1 MKHRLLIASVPA
13 IAVVVKGAL
22 LLATV
27 AVAACGPDFAPYDRL
42 TSLRILAVKSE
53 PVAPAPGQ
61 TTTLSALVY
70 TPPPADPATP
80 TALSY
85 EWSWCPFVG
94 TAAAGY
100 PCLITAD
107 QIPAMGGA
115 PVSFNLGTSAT
126 ATLPHNFDP
135 QLLMAICNGMPGF
148 PPPPNCREGFPVMV
162 RVTVRTDSDQVTAV
176 RPLKLLLAA
185 PTAENVNT
193 NPSIDGL
200 LATVAGEDK
209 PLDMMIELM
218 RRADNP
224 IKAMVKPEMAQIYDG
239 FDDEGNPAPMIRER
253 LYLSWFV
260 ESGDLK
266 FPRTSFNSTTTTPF
280 EELLKNTWR
289 PATTKDYPQH
299 TAMLYVI
306 LRDSRDGVGWLPMPG
321 ATVSLGAAP

>member
-1 MKHRLLIASVPA
+1 MKHHLLSSNALA
-13 IAVVVKGAL
+13 IQGAL
-22 LLATV
+22 VLATL
-27 AVAACGPDFAPYDRL
+27 AVAGCGPDFAPYERL

-70 TPPPADPATP
+70 TPPPADPAAAP
-80 TALSY
+80 PAVSY

-94 TAAAGY
+94 TASAGY

-115 PVSFNLGTSAT
+115 PVSFDLGTGET
-126 ATLPHNFDP
+126 ASLPHNFDP

-148 PPPPNCREGFPVMV
+148 PPPPDCREGFPVTV

-193 NPSIDGL
+193 NPTIDGL
-200 LATVAGEDK
+200 LATVAGQDK
-209 PLDMMIELM
+209 PLDTMIELL

-224 IKAMVKPEMAQIYDG
+224 IKAVVKPEMAQVYDG
-239 FDDEGNPAPMIRER
+239 FDDEGKPAPMSRER

-266 FPRTSFNSTTTTPF
+266 FPRTSFNSTTTIPF
-280 EELLKNTWR
+280 DELLKNTWR
-289 PATTKDYPQH
+289 PATTKDYPRH
-299 TAMLYVI
+299 TAMLYVV

-321 ATVSLGAAP
+321 TTVNLGAAP

>member
-1 MKHRLLIASVPA
+1 MKHRLVACTPA
-13 IAVVVKGAL
+13 VAVAVAVKGAL
-22 LLATV
+22 LLATI
-27 AVAACGPDFAPYDRL
+27 AVAGCGPDFAPYDRL

-53 PVAPAPGQ
+53 PVAPAPGD

-70 TPPPADPATP
+70 TPPPADPA
-80 TALSY
+80 AVSY
-85 EWSWCPFVG
+85 QWSWCPFVG
-94 TAAAGY
+94 TASAGY
-100 PCLITAD
+100 PCLITED
-107 QIPAMGGA
+107 QIPTMGGV
-115 PVSFNLGTSAT
+115 PVPFDLGTNAT

-135 QLLMAICNGMPGF
+135 QLLMAICDGMPGF
-148 PPPPNCREGFPVMV
+148 PPPPDCREGFPVMV
-162 RVTVRTDSDQVTAV
+162 RVTVRTDSDEVTAV

-185 PTAENVNT
+185 PSAENVNT
-193 NPSIDGL
+193 NPTIDGL

-209 PLDMMIELM
+209 PLDSMVELL

-224 IKAMVKPEMAQIYDG
+224 IKAVVKPEMAQTYDG

-299 TAMLYVI
+299 TATLYVI

-321 ATVSLGAAP
+321 TTVTLGAAP